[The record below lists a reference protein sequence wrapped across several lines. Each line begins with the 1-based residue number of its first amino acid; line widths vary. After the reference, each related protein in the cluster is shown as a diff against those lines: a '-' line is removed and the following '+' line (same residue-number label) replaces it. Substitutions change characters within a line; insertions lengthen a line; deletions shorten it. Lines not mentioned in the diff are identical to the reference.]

1 MAEIREGIQFKKEWK
16 GGGGGSCFYSFL
28 MFYLLVLFSLLY
40 LYFYN
45 YQMHE
50 RIMYMCVFSMCAN
63 NVFSKCKHPFKTEN
77 VDKYQ
82 GHKEFLFLFS
92 LGDLNII

>member
-1 MAEIREGIQFKKEWK
+1 
-16 GGGGGSCFYSFL
+16 
-28 MFYLLVLFSLLY
+28 
-40 LYFYN
+40 
-45 YQMHE
+45 
-50 RIMYMCVFSMCAN
+50 MYMCVFSMCAN